1 MITKRKDEKK
11 TKKRRKKKAE
21 DKGGGGESTLQKHME
36 PMELF
41 LGGNVENEYIKKMK
55 KKKRIFKFKL
65 DRAIKRF

>member
-21 DKGGGGESTLQKHME
+21 DKGGGESTLQKHME

-41 LGGNVENEYIKKMK
+41 LGDNVENEYIKKMK
-55 KKKRIFKFKL
+55 KKEEDF
-65 DRAIKRF
+65 